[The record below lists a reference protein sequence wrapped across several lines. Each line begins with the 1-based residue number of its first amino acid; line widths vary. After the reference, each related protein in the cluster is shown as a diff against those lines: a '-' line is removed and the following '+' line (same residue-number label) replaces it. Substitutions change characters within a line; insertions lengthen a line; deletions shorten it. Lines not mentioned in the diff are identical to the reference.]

1 MYPAITYDRIVE
13 IRSLP
18 VKKSSM
24 TFHGR
29 DIFSVYAAKLENG
42 TDIREFGKDAELNG
56 ILEFYNL
63 NRVGEVVRVDNFG
76 NIITN
81 LEHINKKSYKVFL
94 PGKRSLLLTF
104 YETYE
109 KAGNGLFLIEGSS
122 NTLEISARNMN
133 ANKILK
139 LNVGDM
145 IKICQ

>member
-1 MYPAITYDRIVE
+1 M
-13 IRSLP
+13 
-18 VKKSSM
+18 
-24 TFHGR
+24 
-29 DIFSVYAAKLENG
+29 
-42 TDIREFGKDAELNG
+42 
-56 ILEFYNL
+56 
-63 NRVGEVVRVDNFG
+63 GEVVRVDNFG